1 MRLYASFALLTDE
14 VTTPFAKEPNSIK
27 MMKGEQSTDDPL
39 MSFWSGYGAAGRGQG
54 SLWEGIRS
62 CNLLID
68 NIDLVVDMN
77 QEEKNAWA
85 AEAKLLKAYY
95 HFLMLKNYGP
105 IPIVDVNAPID
116 ASDEALRIYRKPVD
130 EVVDYII
137 STIDEAKIHLPNR
150 VMTTN
155 DLGRLDKVIAMWHQI
170 KSESICR

>member
-1 MRLYASFALLTDE
+1 MKKYLLIFTVFCLTLAITSCNDYLDIVPDRTQEVSLMFQRKDAAYTALATCYSYLPQNDALYASFVLLTDE

-39 MSFWSGYGAAGRGQG
+39 MGFWSGYGAAGRGQG

-85 AEAKLLKAYY
+85 EAKLLKAYY

-105 IPIVDVNAPID
+105 F
-116 ASDEALRIYRKPVD
+116 L
-130 EVVDYII
+130 
-137 STIDEAKIHLPNR
+137 
-150 VMTTN
+150 
-155 DLGRLDKVIAMWHQI
+155 
-170 KSESICR
+170 